1 MVMTFRE
8 RMEYLEEVKRKNKA
22 MKHPNGTYVSVKLS
36 KASREA
42 LDKWST
48 EHNIPN
54 PINPKDF
61 HTTIVYS
68 RKGVP
73 EVVNY
78 NIDLPIKTK
87 IKGWKIFPS
96 DSGMKRC
103 LVAVVDSPELEK
115 HHETIHNKYGA
126 SYDYD
131 DYIPHIT
138 FSYDYGPAKIPTDIP
153 DIELV
158 YDRKSIQ
165 ALDPEFTSEK
175 DD

>member
-1 MVMTFRE
+1 MVMSFRE
-8 RMEYLEEVKRKNKA
+8 RMKYLDEVKRKNKS
-22 MKHPNGTYVSVKLS
+22 MRHPNGTYMSVKLS
-36 KASREA
+36 RASREA

-68 RKGVP
+68 RKGIP
-73 EVVNY
+73 GVVDY
-78 NIDLPIKTK
+78 SIELPIKAK

-96 DSGMKRC
+96 ESGTKRC

-115 HHETIHNKYGA
+115 HHEAIHGEYGA
-126 SYDYD
+126 SYDYA
-131 DYIPHIT
+131 DYIPHVT
-138 FSYDYGPAKIPTDIP
+138 FSYDYGSSKIPTNIP

-158 YDRKSIQ
+158 YDRKAIE

-175 DD
+175 NN